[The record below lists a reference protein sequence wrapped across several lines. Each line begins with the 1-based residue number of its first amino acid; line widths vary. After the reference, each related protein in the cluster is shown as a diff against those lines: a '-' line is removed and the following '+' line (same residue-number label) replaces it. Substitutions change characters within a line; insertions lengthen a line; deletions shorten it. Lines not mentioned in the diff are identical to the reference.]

1 MMYLQAKPPLTFCE
15 AISSGFKNYC
25 SFTGRARRS
34 EFWFFHLFCAI
45 VMSVLTTIFV
55 IILVVVIFNEVNRHH
70 TKKYEDDEDY
80 EYSGA
85 GKAVAIVIFVIL
97 DLILCIPLISMSI
110 RRLHDTGKSGFFY
123 FLNCLPC
130 GSLCLLFFY
139 IEDSQQGM
147 NEYGP
152 SPKYLGV
159 QNGGV
164 GGVINNQIIPVQG
177 MVVPNAA
184 YPQVYPQAY
193 PQVYP
198 QAQEPT
204 VQPNLYQAPPPS
216 DPQLATPM
224 VSNNI

>member
-1 MMYLQAKPPLTFCE
+1 MMYLQATPPLTFCE
-15 AISSGFKNYC
+15 AIKIGFNKYC
-25 SFTGRARRS
+25 TFVGRARRS

-45 VMSVLTTIFV
+45 LTSIFTTIFV
-55 IILVVVIFNEVNRHH
+55 IILVCVIFDEASHH
-70 TKKYEDDEDY
+70 HRTYYDNGYTDYY
-80 EYSGA
+80 EYSDA
-85 GKAVAIVIFVIL
+85 GIAISTVIFVIL
-97 DLILCIPLISMSI
+97 ELVLCIPLLSMSI

-164 GGVINNQIIPVQG
+164 GGVVNNQMIPVQG

-184 YPQVYPQAY
+184 YPQVYPQA
-193 PQVYP
+193 YP

-224 VSNNI
+224 VSNSV

>member
-1 MMYLQAKPPLTFCE
+1 MLLF
-15 AISSGFKNYC
+15 
-25 SFTGRARRS
+25 
-34 EFWFFHLFCAI
+34 EFI
-45 VMSVLTTIFV
+45 IIFD
-55 IILVVVIFNEVNRHH
+55 EVNRHH
-70 TKKYEDDEDY
+70 TKKYDDEDY
-80 EYSGA
+80 EHSVA
-85 GKAVAIVIFVIL
+85 GMAITIVIFVIL
-97 DLILCIPLISMSI
+97 ELVLCIPLLSMSI

-164 GGVINNQIIPVQG
+164 GGVVNNQMIPVQG

-184 YPQVYPQAY
+184 YPMAY
-193 PQVYP
+193 PQYP

-204 VQPNLYQAPPPS
+204 VQPNLYQAPPPIN
-216 DPQLATPM
+216 PQLATPM
-224 VSNNI
+224 VSNNV